1 MHQRNCRA
9 NHIHSTK
16 NCVKESPSPRD
27 VLLGF
32 FSEEERWKIWFLPMQ
47 LTATKRKPIYMLQQS
62 LDSVG
67 VVSNDKPWPTTFQR
81 CDKVL
86 NDLPPRWG
94 LWALLFLHPCQNNL
108 HFTLKTS
115 GQKLRFDAWHLQ
127 YIKDNWQDWYIVN
140 ENINKC
146 RNCQVVDSDYS
157 GL

>member
-1 MHQRNCRA
+1 MICRRGGD
-9 NHIHSTK
+9 
-16 NCVKESPSPRD
+16 CEPY
-27 VLLGF
+27 
-32 FSEEERWKIWFLPMQ
+32 FL
-47 LTATKRKPIYMLQQS
+47 
-62 LDSVG
+62 
-67 VVSNDKPWPTTFQR
+67 
-81 CDKVL
+81 
-86 NDLPPRWG
+86 
-94 LWALLFLHPCQNNL
+94 LHPYQINL